1 MSSDSK
7 EVKQMKAELKND
19 VGHCEK
25 CGRSDSTLCARRLHH
40 SSNPLDKEDYII
52 LCTECNFDL
61 TKVLALEDE
70 DIKVVHEQFTSM
82 MRQVSAITLSRI
94 AEIEGRYLAIAV
106 GKDSFEK
113 RPSYDALIGGAAY
126 LNHRPEIQEMIKV
139 CTSFCKKESPNYQQ
153 IASMIRGGIL
163 DRDIPDMVR
172 NTKKEQSSPVEN
184 TPTTKIPPGLDLNH
198 LADS

>member
-7 EVKQMKAELKND
+7 EVKQMKAELKNE

-40 SSNPLDKEDYII
+40 SSNPMDKNDYII
-52 LCTECNFDL
+52 LCTECNYDL

-70 DIKVVHEQFTSM
+70 DIKKVHELFTSIM
-82 MRQVSAITLSRI
+82 GLISTELLSRL

-126 LNHRPEIQEMIKV
+126 LSHSPELQEMINV
-139 CTSFCKKESPNYQQ
+139 CAPFCKKEYLNYQQ

-163 DRDIPDMVR
+163 ERAIPGLVK
-172 NTKKEQSSPVEN
+172 NTKKAQGASAEN
-184 TPTTKIPPGLDLNH
+184 TPTTKIPPELDLDR
-198 LADS
+198 LVEP